1 MKKSEKNRAPECV
14 IFFSFLQLPLPIAFA
29 PNLVKAAKLAA
40 RFSINLIRDEPVLRC
55 TDSRISDCCRL
66 ECV

>member
-40 RFSINLIRDEPVLRC
+40 SFP
-55 TDSRISDCCRL
+55 
-66 ECV
+66 